1 MSKGAISVALPV
13 LSVTNI
19 LGSSMTSTIGSS
31 NGSSF
36 DKQPTKENV
45 IIRTTIEMALTRMN
59 RPLCQSSINLLL
71 IFTSEIWLK
80 QVYKRLAQSLTMA
93 KLEMESILILV
104 VSFVII
110 IILVRELFRKY
121 MEINRL
127 KLEHEGQIK
136 AARKDS
142 NERQRSTIKGQ
153 ISETIAPW
161 SMDAV
166 NSVKE
171 LNFLGNPIDFIG
183 FKGLDGDDEVE
194 IKFIEVK
201 SGKSKLNKNQRR
213 VRDAVKAKR
222 IEWVEVRINEIQVE
236 EKTLS

>member
-1 MSKGAISVALPV
+1 
-13 LSVTNI
+13 
-19 LGSSMTSTIGSS
+19 
-31 NGSSF
+31 
-36 DKQPTKENV
+36 
-45 IIRTTIEMALTRMN
+45 
-59 RPLCQSSINLLL
+59 
-71 IFTSEIWLK
+71 
-80 QVYKRLAQSLTMA
+80 
-93 KLEMESILILV
+93 MESILILIV
-104 VSFVII
+104 AIGI
-110 IILVRELFRKY
+110 IILLIRELIRKVNQ
-121 MEINRL
+121 INRL

-142 NERQRSTIKGQ
+142 NDRQRSTIKGQ
-153 ISETIAPW
+153 ISETLAPW

-183 FKGLDGDDEVE
+183 FKGLDSDDEVE

-222 IEWVEVRINEIQVE
+222 IEWVEVRINEIQIE
-236 EKTLS
+236 EKTIS